1 MTEIPNSWFGSL
13 EFRIWIL
20 FVICI
25 LVLVILSIM
34 AATALRYPVLF
45 IWYYRVIVSLGTG
58 HFSTGFNT
66 CPGGNKRF
74 QFLFHHTMVVAGL
87 D

>member
-34 AATALRYPVLF
+34 AATVLRYPMLF
-45 IWYYRVIVSLGTG
+45 IWHYRVIVSLGPG
-58 HFSTGFNT
+58 HFSAGLNTGR
-66 CPGGNKRF
+66 GSNKRF